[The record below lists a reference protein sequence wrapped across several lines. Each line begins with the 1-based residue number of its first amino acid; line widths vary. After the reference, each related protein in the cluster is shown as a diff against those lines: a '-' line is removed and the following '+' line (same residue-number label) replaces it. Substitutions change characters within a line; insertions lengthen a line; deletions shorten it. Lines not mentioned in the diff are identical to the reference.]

1 MSEEQEGYA
10 ERYFFNMESTGPD
23 FRNISCEF
31 TVPTLDLVLEQFKTF
46 LNSCGFTY
54 VDYVAAGDVQGKEW
68 IVDSE
73 GTHVKEATDFEEEEE
88 EDEEE
93 TK

>member
-1 MSEEQEGYA
+1 MSEEKEGYA

-23 FRNISCEF
+23 FRNITCEF

-54 VDYVAAGDVQGKEW
+54 VDYLAAGNDGKEW
-68 IVDSE
+68 VVDRD
-73 GTHVKEATDFEEEEE
+73 GTHVRASTDFEEEEE
-88 EDEEE
+88 EEEE